1 MRGDEG
7 GEEGVEEN
15 GQEQWEGKVKESSFL
30 TFYGFIFI
38 FTINIAPGE
47 GGD

>member
-15 GQEQWEGKVKESSFL
+15 GQEQWEGKVKENSCFI
-30 TFYGFIFI
+30 FYGFILI